1 MKTISPKEA
10 FEKYQN
16 AKARLIDVR
25 TPIEYRTVHAA
36 GAEAHEIGR
45 LDPDYINQEDFIKD
59 KEREMI
65 FLCARGVRARRAAE
79 KFEAHGFGNVYVV
92 EGGTDSWL
100 ASNLPVEKGEVA
112 IGLERQ
118 VRIAAGG
125 LVFLGSLFGI
135 FVSPYFLIIP
145 VFIGG
150 GLVSSGITK
159 TCGMAMLL
167 AKMPWNK

>member
-1 MKTISPKEA
+1 MKAISPKEA

-36 GAEAHEIGR
+36 GAEAHEIGS
-45 LDPDYINQEDFIKD
+45 LDPDYINQEQFTKD
-59 KEREMI
+59 KERELI

-79 KFEAHGFGNVYVV
+79 KFEAQGFGNTYAGQ
-92 EGGTDSWL
+92 GGTDSWL
-100 ASNLPVEKGEVA
+100 ASNMPVERGEVVV
-112 IGLERQ
+112 GLERQ

-125 LVFLGSLFGI
+125 LVFLGTLLGA

-145 VFIGG
+145 VFIGA
-150 GLVSSGITK
+150 GLVSSGITN

-167 AKMPWNK
+167 ARMPWNR

>member
-10 FEKYQN
+10 FKKYQS

-25 TPIEYRTVHAA
+25 TSIEYRTVHAV
-36 GAEAHEIGR
+36 GAEAHELGT
-45 LDPDYINQEDFIKD
+45 LTPDYISRGEVGSD
-59 KEREMI
+59 KERAMI
-65 FLCARGVRARRAAE
+65 FLCARGGRAGRAAE
-79 KFEAHGFGNVYVV
+79 RFEEQGFKNSYVV
-92 EGGTDSWL
+92 EGGTDAWL
-100 ASNLPVEKGEVA
+100 EANLPVERGKVA
-112 IGLERQ
+112 VSLERQ

-125 LVFLGSLFGI
+125 FVFLGSVLGA

-145 VFIGG
+145 LFIGA
-150 GLVSSGITK
+150 GLVSSGVTN